1 MIAQQGEKV
10 YGKIMVI
17 LIFFTNITIVLQ
29 TTSLHR
35 IAKTA
40 QIGDRKKAR
49 RETIAD
55 PRFAILL
62 CAASEAL
69 IGREEWWFQSREL
82 SNIAWAIAKLGI
94 AADSAELDVTRL
106 ETLMM
111 LICLLY
117 TSPSPRDGLL
127 SRMPSSA

>member
-1 MIAQQGEKV
+1 M
-10 YGKIMVI
+10 
-17 LIFFTNITIVLQ
+17 LQ

-49 RETIAD
+49 REKIAD

-62 CAASEAL
+62 CAASESL
-69 IGREEWWFQSREL
+69 IGRGEWWFQSREL

-111 LICLLY
+111 LMMQPKRKHWTIWR
-117 TSPSPRDGLL
+117 TS
-127 SRMPSSA
+127 